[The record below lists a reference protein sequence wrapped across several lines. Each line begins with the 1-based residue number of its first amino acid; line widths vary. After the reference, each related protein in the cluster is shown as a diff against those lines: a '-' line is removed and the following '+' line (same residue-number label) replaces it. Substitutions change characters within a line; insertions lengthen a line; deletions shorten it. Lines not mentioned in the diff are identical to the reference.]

1 MIAIATARPPQATSY
16 LVLCTQYFVLS
27 TEYAVLRWP
36 SLFAALLTV
45 LFFTAALAAQDPPP
59 KDDAV
64 EQGRQALSNTAKFPW
79 YDRRQDDVRPLHLV
93 PRSDADSANRSSK
106 WTGTDK
112 QTTGGGRRTGAL
124 GPVLQWI
131 GLTALIIL
139 LGVIAYLVATAFL
152 KEEISEGAAQ
162 RRVVETSRDVDRV
175 ESLPFHVRKP
185 SGDFLSEA
193 RRLYEAGQFSESI
206 IYLFSYQLV
215 QLDRHQV
222 IRLAKGKTNRQYV
235 RETRQRPAVRPILE
249 QTMYAFEDA
258 FFGHKTLTREQFERC
273 WRQLDEFHAELDRLE
288 RAAA

>member
-1 MIAIATARPPQATSY
+1 MRSCLA
-16 LVLCTQYFVLS
+16 LL
-27 TEYAVLRWP
+27 
-36 SLFAALLTV
+36 AALFVV
-45 LFFTAALAAQDPPP
+45 LEIAAAQDTPPN
-59 KDDAV
+59 DDPV
-64 EQGRQALSNTAKFPW
+64 EQGKQALSNTAKFPW
-79 YDRRQDDVRPLHLV
+79 YDRRQDEVRPLHLV
-93 PRSDADSANRSSK
+93 PRSDADSANRSSQ
-106 WTGTDK
+106 WTNTDQ
-112 QTTGGGRRTGAL
+112 QTTGGAGRRTGAL

-175 ESLPFHVRKP
+175 EELPFHVRGA

-193 RRLYEAGQFSESI
+193 RRLYEAGQFSEAI
-206 IYLFSYQLV
+206 FYLFSYQLV

-222 IRLAKGKTNRQYV
+222 IRLTKGKTNRQYL